1 MKLSNT
7 HILAGVFFVLVAA
20 FVLTRVFR
28 SPARMSNIETSTLKI
43 DTAAVTEIRIL
54 RNSANDTTEKVL
66 TRTDGVWRVEQSG
79 INASADTY
87 AVSNLLETLSGL
99 EYDRMVTRNK
109 DKWEDYSVTDETGIV
124 VNVSGTSGELSS
136 FVIGAPRGGEAF
148 LRSGEADEVYAVNA
162 SVHSAF
168 ARDFNSF
175 RNRTFLKVPKDLVS
189 RMVFRYPADSGFVL
203 ERKDNKWM
211 LDNTPADS
219 AKVESFLNTLRS
231 RNLSAF
237 DDDFVPSGEADL
249 SLIVSGASGDLETVR
264 AWKQPDATWRLNSG
278 VQPDVYFS
286 DSGTRV
292 IADLFKKREYFLPE
306 NDSTETE

>member
-7 HILAGVFFVLVAA
+7 HILAAVFFVLVAA

-28 SPARMSNIETSTLKI
+28 SPARMSNIKTGTLKV

-54 RNSANDTTEKVL
+54 RNSATDSTEKVL
-66 TRTDGVWRVEQSG
+66 TRNPESWRVEQSG
-79 INASADTY
+79 INASADAY
-87 AVSNLLETLSGL
+87 AVSNVLKALNDLEF
-99 EYDRMVTRNK
+99 DRVVTRNE
-109 DKWEDYSVTDETGIV
+109 DKWEDYGVTDDTGIKV
-124 VNVSGTSGELSS
+124 TVSGKSGQLST
-136 FVIGAPRGGEAF
+136 FVVGAPREGEAF
-148 LRSGEADEVYAVNA
+148 LRSLDDDEVYTVNA
-162 SVHSAF
+162 TVHSAF

-175 RNRTFLKVPKDLVS
+175 RNRTFLKVPKDLVT

-203 ERKDNKWM
+203 ERRDNAWM
-211 LDNTPADS
+211 IENTRADS

-237 DDDFVPSGEADL
+237 ADDFVPSGEPDMTL
-249 SLIVSGASGDLETVR
+249 VVSGTAGDLETVR
-264 AWKQPDATWRLNSG
+264 AWRQPDSTWRLASG

-292 IADLFKKREYFLPE
+292 IVDLFKKREDFLE
-306 NDSTETE
+306 ETDSTGTH